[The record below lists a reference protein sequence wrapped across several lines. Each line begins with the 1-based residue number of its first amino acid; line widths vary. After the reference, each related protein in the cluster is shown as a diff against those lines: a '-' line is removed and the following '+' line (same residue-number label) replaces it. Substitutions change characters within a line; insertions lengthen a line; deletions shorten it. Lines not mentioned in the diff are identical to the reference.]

1 MGTPNHRNE
10 KGERPPSFGMNDTI
24 PPAFMERITQFVLDR
39 RTGNIQ
45 LNIKNGEILGLHI
58 EEIIALKQ

>member
-1 MGTPNHRNE
+1 MSVPNHRNK
-10 KGERPPSFGMNDTI
+10 KGEMPPESAMNNAI
-24 PPAFMERITQFVLDR
+24 PVVLMGRITQFVLDR

-45 LNIKNGEILGLHI
+45 LNIKDGEILGIHI